1 MQFVIPLL
9 IFTRKFLSKMKKSRL
24 LLTFASIIILISGC
38 CTSRVQRYNAKVYIP
53 VYKDLKEVRN
63 EFRNESP
70 RDLEN
75 PGKIYVYGSYLF
87 INEFKKG
94 IHIINN
100 SNPSEPKFVN
110 FINIPGNGD
119 IAVKGDILYAD
130 SYIDLLAID
139 ISNPYN
145 AKLVKRIEDIFPNP
159 LTTDQSYLD
168 PEKGLLVDFIIRDTV
183 YEYIYEDCWDSY
195 SSPVMEND
203 GRKSSGGTQG
213 PGTPLGIGCSMARF
227 TIYQNYLYAVDHSDL
242 QTFDISTPSNPL
254 VWAKVN
260 VGNEIETIFPFKDK
274 LFIGSTTGM
283 FIYDN
288 SVPWNPRQIAQFSHA
303 RGCDPVVAN
312 DTLAFVTLRTGTR
325 CASNQNQLDILD
337 IKDIFKPKLIATYPM
352 QEPAGLGIDKNVLFI
367 CDGKAGLKVFDFTKP
382 KEIKLLSWISDLNT
396 YDVIP
401 IGTYAIIIG
410 IDGLYQYNY
419 NDPEKLIL
427 LSKISIKK

>member
-1 MQFVIPLL
+1 
-9 IFTRKFLSKMKKSRL
+9 MKKLSL
-24 LLTFASIIILISGC
+24 LLAIFSIIIFLSGC
-38 CTSRVQRYNAKVYIP
+38 CTTRVQRYNGKVYIP
-53 VYKDLKEVRN
+53 VYKDVKEIRN

-70 RDLEN
+70 RNLEN

-100 SNPSEPKFVN
+100 SNPSDPKFVN

-139 ISNPYN
+139 ITNPEN
-145 AKLVKRIEDIFPNP
+145 VRLVKRIEGIFPNP
-159 LTTDQSYLD
+159 LTSDQSYLD

-183 YEYIYEDCWDSY
+183 YEYIYQDCWDSQ
-195 SSPVMEND
+195 SNPVMEYD
-203 GRKSSGGTQG
+203 GRKGSGSTQG
-213 PGTPLGIGCSMARF
+213 PGTPSGIGGSMARF
-227 TIYQNYLYAVDHSDL
+227 TIYQNYLYAVDHSNL

-260 VGNEIETIFPFKDK
+260 VGREIETIFPYKDK

-288 SVPWNPRQIAQFSHA
+288 SVPWNPRQLGQFSHA

-325 CASNQNQLDILD
+325 CVGNQNQLDIID
-337 IKDIFKPKLIATYPM
+337 IKDLFKPKLIVTYPM
-352 QEPAGLGIDKNVLFI
+352 QEPAGLGIDENILFI

-382 KEIKLLSWISDLNT
+382 KELKLLSWISDFNT
-396 YDVIP
+396 YDIIP
-401 IGTYAIIIG
+401 LGSYAIVIG
-410 IDGLYQYNY
+410 NDGLYQFNY
-419 NDPEKLIL
+419 NNPEKLIL
-427 LSKISIKK
+427 LSKILVKK